1 MTLDY
6 TPDAHPEN
14 LQLSSAIDPNTKV
27 IHARKVRSYRY
38 SCVHHSDN
46 SKLYG
51 NMVDLTFSTHPPHK
65 HWQTS
70 IHKSMHIW
78 KIRAG

>member
-1 MTLDY
+1 MRLPWILTGILGKELDQESMTLDY

-27 IHARKVRSYRY
+27 IHARTVRSYRY

-51 NMVDLTFSTHPPHK
+51 NMVDLTF
-65 HWQTS
+65 TS
-70 IHKSMHIW
+70 PTT
-78 KIRAG
+78 